1 MPQIGW
7 FEILIIVSIAII
19 VVGPKDFPVMLKK
32 VGSWIGSAKR
42 YFSDVQNQVT
52 EITDVSIKEELKKNT
67 EIMKDDKSKMTA
79 QMITLDTVTK
89 DININAQEK
98 IKIISN

>member
-7 FEILIIVSIAII
+7 LEILIVVSIAII

-42 YFSDVQNQVT
+42 YVSNVQN
-52 EITDVSIKEELKKNT
+52 EVSSMEDEAKTIYDDPDIKKN
-67 EIMKDDKSKMTA
+67 KDNLDKK
-79 QMITLDTVTK
+79 K
-89 DININAQEK
+89 DV
-98 IKIISN
+98 

>member
-7 FEILIIVSIAII
+7 LEILIVVSIAII

-42 YFSDVQNQVT
+42 YISNIQNEVSSMEDEAKT
-52 EITDVSIKEELKKNT
+52 IYDDSEI
-67 EIMKDDKSKMTA
+67 KSKNKDN
-79 QMITLDTVTK
+79 LDKKK
-89 DININAQEK
+89 DV
-98 IKIISN
+98 